1 MQRMPV
7 GFLEDV
13 ILARRYVEAYYA
25 NEANVPG
32 WDQSELRTLAR
43 QIEMEL
49 AQEAIKGNG

>member
-1 MQRMPV
+1 MPV

-25 NEANVPG
+25 NEANAPG
-32 WDQSELRTLAR
+32 WETSELRTMAR

-49 AQEAIKGNG
+49 AQEQINSNG